1 MPNNIVFNPVADQL
15 KSLVHGQTA
24 GGTVTALLTDASGN
38 LQTMLQNAS
47 VTVTATN
54 FDIRPLSYT
63 TDTISVQSIVDT
75 VNTNVTNTVNIR
87 SLSPGTDTVSNI
99 LSGRAF
105 TSVTTS
111 INNVTGTGTLL
122 MEDTSQK
129 RMYTYYVYN
138 SGAAAISVKLQ
149 ISPTTAEAYFVDDP
163 SGEVSVASGSAT
175 TLVAQRFLNY
185 TRLYYN
191 AGAAT
196 VTAVF
201 YYNAQ
206 T

>member
-15 KSLVHGQTA
+15 KTLVHGQTA
-24 GGTVTALLTDASGN
+24 GGTVTALLTDANGS
-38 LQTMLQNAS
+38 LQTIVQNAS
-47 VTVTATN
+47 VTVTATS

-63 TDTISVQSIVDT
+63 TDMVSVQSIVET
-75 VNTNVTNTVNIR
+75 VNANITNTINIR
-87 SLSPGTDTVSNI
+87 SLSPATDTVSNI
-99 LSGRAF
+99 LSGRVF
-105 TSVTTS
+105 TSATAS

-122 MEDTSQK
+122 LEDTSQK

-138 SGAAAISVKLQ
+138 TGAAALSVKLQ
-149 ISPTTAEAYFVDDP
+149 ISPTTAEEYFIDDP
-163 SGEVSVASGSAT
+163 SGEISVTPGSAT

-185 TRLYYN
+185 TRLYYD
-191 AGAAT
+191 AGTAT

>member
-15 KSLVHGQTA
+15 KSLVHGRTA

-47 VTVTATN
+47 VTVAATN
-54 FDIRPLSYT
+54 FNIRSLSYT
-63 TDTISVQSIVDT
+63 TDTVSVQSIVET

-87 SLSPGTDTVSNI
+87 SLSPATDTVSNI
-99 LSGRAF
+99 LSGRVF
-105 TSVTTS
+105 TSATTS
-111 INNVTGTGTLL
+111 INNVTGTGILL
-122 MEDTSQK
+122 LEDTSQK

-138 SGAAAISVKLQ
+138 TGAAAISVKLQ
-149 ISPTTAEAYFVDDP
+149 ISPTTADAYFIDDL
-163 SGEVSVASGSAT
+163 SGEVSVVPGSAT

-191 AGAAT
+191 AGTAT